1 MGMDAY
7 AELVLG
13 CEVEHADLFD
23 EQTAV
28 FTKCSACP
36 GELERGSKFCG
47 YCGHKF
53 VPETRRQWKPQVFE
67 VLRKKWRRLEI
78 GNTARDYW
86 DAPLFSTDED
96 EIFIG
101 HQLSHV
107 NCSYD
112 KEVRQITFGGID
124 RAREQVN
131 TLLLDMGLGQ
141 RDLSLLQFTR
151 IY

>member
-47 YCGHKF
+47 YCGHRF
-53 VPETRRQWKPQVFE
+53 EPETRRQWKPQVYE

-86 DAPLFSTDED
+86 DAPLFSVDED

-101 HQLSHV
+101 QQLLGV
-107 NCSYD
+107 NCSYNRD
-112 KEVRQITFGGID
+112 VGEVSFSAID
-124 RAREQVN
+124 RAREQV
-131 TLLLDMGLGQ
+131 TWLLQDMGLGQ
-141 RDLSLLQFTR
+141 RALTILLFTS
-151 IY
+151 IH